1 LDKQEQYLEQKKKE
15 KLQKQLKIL
24 RKKKKQ
30 DILKTKPKINTILP
44 NTTPEKIEM
53 IISINL
59 TANRPIDKQKVKDQ
73 KWT

>member
-44 NTTPEKIEM
+44 NTTPGKIEM